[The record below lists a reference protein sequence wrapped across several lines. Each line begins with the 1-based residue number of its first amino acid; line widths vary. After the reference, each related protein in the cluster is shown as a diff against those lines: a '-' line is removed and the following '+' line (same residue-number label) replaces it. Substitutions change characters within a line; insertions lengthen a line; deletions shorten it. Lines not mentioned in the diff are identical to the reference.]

1 MSKNKE
7 CTWQWC
13 IGTRKSKSTD
23 ILVECESGKK
33 LKPSV
38 INYHNKYKMKYIIFD
53 LNQKDIK
60 LRYIKAKGK
69 GKKKH
74 IYVGKHLQ

>member
-53 LNQKDIK
+53 LN
-60 LRYIKAKGK
+60 
-69 GKKKH
+69 
-74 IYVGKHLQ
+74 